1 MKKFIYIPFLF
12 IIALFSSCFKDYE
25 ERYLFVD
32 NRVEF
37 DAAVIHPNASGRT
50 YPLLTPVEFDAGIVR
65 YRVNLTGEQP
75 ASDLTLQFRVVPE
88 ESTARE
94 EIDYR
99 LPKGNS
105 FVIPANSSFG
115 WVEIEVLPGGTGSP
129 RLVLELIPTDAI
141 KVMDR
146 YHTIGQQILF
156 PSTPPNPDDT
166 HEINDIRYFT
176 NITFGSSANPAVGN
190 FIDLQSGYAYIWNGA
205 TANQPLIDFIIL
217 RSGAG
222 TEQNILAPSSG
233 SVTAWGTTSQ
243 IPNEWDVRNDGQL
256 MRLPNPSSQELELF
270 EQAQSRAD
278 LEAAYDYYLATL
290 ADRPNYSSTNDG
302 PSTRIRAVGT
312 GDLIAFR
319 SASRDVI
326 AIMKVEESLPGTTGH
341 LRGDLKSGGNGQNW
355 VQPGQ

>member
-1 MKKFIYIPFLF
+1 MKRLIYIPFIFAILLF
-12 IIALFSSCFKDYE
+12 ASCFKDYE

-37 DAAVIHPNASGRT
+37 DAAVIHPNASGRS
-50 YPLLTPVEFDAGIVR
+50 YPLLTPLENDAGVVR
-65 YRVNLTGEQP
+65 YRVNMTGAQQ
-75 ASDLTLQFRVVPE
+75 AQDISLQFRVVPE

-94 EIDYR
+94 DIDYR
-99 LPKGNS
+99 LPKGNTY
-105 FVIPANSSFG
+105 VIPANSSFG

-129 RLVLELIPTDAI
+129 RLVLELLPTENI
-141 KVMDR
+141 KVMHR
-146 YHTIGQQILF
+146 YNTIGQQILF

-190 FIDLQSGYAYIWNGA
+190 FIDLQSGYAYIISGA
-205 TANQPLIDFIIL
+205 SANQPLIDFIIL
-217 RSGAG
+217 RSSAG

-233 SVTAWGTTSQ
+233 SVTAWGSTSQ
-243 IPNEWDVRNDGQL
+243 IPNEWDVRNNGQL

-270 EQAQSRAD
+270 ELAQTRAE

-319 SASRDVI
+319 SLSRDVI

-341 LRGDLKSGGNGQNW
+341 IRGDLKSAGDGQSFEAA
-355 VQPGQ
+355 GR

>member
-1 MKKFIYIPFLF
+1 MKKLIYIPFLLV
-12 IIALFSSCFKDYE
+12 ITLFTSCFKDYE

-37 DAAVIHPNASGRT
+37 EAAVINPNASGRVF
-50 YPLLTPVEFDAGIVR
+50 PLLTPLDFDAGVVR
-65 YRVNLTGEQP
+65 YQVNMTGEQH
-75 ASDLTLQFRVVPE
+75 ATDLTLSFRVVPE
-88 ESTARE
+88 ESTARAD
-94 EIDYR
+94 IDYR
-99 LPKGNS
+99 LPKGNT

-129 RLVLELIPTDAI
+129 RLVLELLPTDGI

-146 YHTIGQQILF
+146 YHMIGQQILF
-156 PSTPPNPDDT
+156 PSTPPNPDDIE
-166 HEINDIRYFT
+166 EINDIRYFT
-176 NITFGSSANPAVGN
+176 NITFGTTGNSAVGS
-190 FIDLQSGYAYIWNGA
+190 FIDLHTGYAYILNGA

-222 TEQNILAPSSG
+222 TEQNILTPSSG
-233 SVTAWGTTSQ
+233 SLTAWGSTSH
-243 IPNEWDVRNDGQL
+243 IPAEWDIRNTGQL

-270 EQAQSRAD
+270 ELAQTKAD
-278 LEAAYDYYLATL
+278 LDAAYDYYLANI

-302 PSTRIRAVGT
+302 PSTRIRAVGS

-326 AIMKVEESLPGTTGH
+326 AIMKVDESLPGTTGH
-341 LRGDLKSGGNGQNW
+341 LRGDLKSAGEGQ
-355 VQPGQ
+355 